1 MRPWHATLFFVLLPL
16 VVQAQ
21 DVPFNAYSVPDYA
34 LNASVNRYSWLV
46 NRHLLVPQG
55 RQPGTTRAAG
65 QGSQRTVFA
74 PRARSGNAVRLLAA
88 SAPQA
93 RRHQIE
99 QQLMAALALYRKV
112 ETRFGLPENDVA
124 SATAA
129 FLAGTYMAYH
139 GIDFP
144 DENFKPL
151 VAQMRGVLGQNVQFS
166 RLGNALRQEMYEQMA
181 SVGMLMAL
189 AQMQLRQSPDAA
201 ASATLRH
208 TAKTYLDQFL
218 GMDADVISL
227 GPQGLAVR

>member
-1 MRPWHATLFFVLLPL
+1 MPL

-21 DVPFNAYSVPDYA
+21 DVPFNAYSVPNYA

-46 NRHLLVPQG
+46 NRDLLVPQG

-65 QGSQRTVFA
+65 QGTQRTVFV
-74 PRARSGNAVRLLAA
+74 PSARSGNAVRSLAA

-93 RRHQIE
+93 QRQQIE
-99 QQLMAALALYRKV
+99 QQLTAALDIHRKL
-112 ETRFGLPENDVA
+112 EARFGLPKNDVA
-124 SATAA
+124 SATAV

-151 VAQMRGVLGQNVQFS
+151 VAQMRGILGRNVQFS
-166 RLGNALRQEMYEQMA
+166 RLGNAVRQEMYEQMA
-181 SVGMLMAL
+181 SVGTLMAV
-189 AQMQLRQSPDAA
+189 AQIQLRQSPDAA
-201 ASATLRH
+201 ASAMLRRS
-208 TAKTYLDQFL
+208 AKTYLDQFL